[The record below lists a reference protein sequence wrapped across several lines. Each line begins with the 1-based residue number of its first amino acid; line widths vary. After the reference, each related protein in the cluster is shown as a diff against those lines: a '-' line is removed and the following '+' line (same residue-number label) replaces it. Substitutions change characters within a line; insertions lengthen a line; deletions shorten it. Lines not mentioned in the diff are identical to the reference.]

1 MLAWSTVLLPESATR
16 PVSGSSHHGAP
27 FHITVLM
34 ALLDYAAY
42 RGRRGRYAD
51 AVIQAQGARI
61 SKANSPEL
69 GKLLPGDILFFH
81 TRPSVVSWMVMYVT
95 GSIWSHTA
103 MYVGDG
109 LVTDATSMGVRRHP
123 LADYFNGESSFSA
136 RRPPF
141 SEGGA
146 ERAVD
151 AANSKIGKPY
161 GWTMVLLIGWQS
173 VVGARREFD
182 PRHAV
187 DVLFSL
193 AVLSVPAVLWR
204 PWASV
209 TGLIATLYLVTLA
222 RNRAA
227 WLALRKE
234 TSSDSTSR
242 PVPVVLPR
250 YTRRWKQRPQR
261 G

>member
-1 MLAWSTVLLPESATR
+1 
-16 PVSGSSHHGAP
+16 
-27 FHITVLM
+27 M

-61 SKANSPEL
+61 AKANSPEL
-69 GKLLPGDILFFH
+69 GKLLPGDVLFFH
-81 TRPSVVSWMVMYVT
+81 TRTSVVSWVVMYVT

-103 MYVGDG
+103 MYVGGG
-109 LVTDATSMGVRRHP
+109 LVTDATSIGVTTHP
-123 LADYFNGESSFSA
+123 LADYFNGASSFSA
-136 RRPPF
+136 CRPPF
-141 SEGGA
+141 SERAA

-151 AANSKIGKPY
+151 AMNSSIGKPY
-161 GWTMVLLIGWQS
+161 GWTTAQLIVWQS
-173 VVGARREFD
+173 ILGARRECD

-193 AVLSVPAVLWR
+193 AVLSVPAVFWR

-209 TGLIATLYLVTLA
+209 TGLVATLYLVTLA

-227 WLALRKE
+227 WLALRKGA
-234 TSSDSTSR
+234 SPDSNSK

-250 YTRRWKQRPQR
+250 YIRRRKQRPQR
-261 G
+261 

>member
-1 MLAWSTVLLPESATR
+1 
-16 PVSGSSHHGAP
+16 
-27 FHITVLM
+27 M

-61 SKANSPEL
+61 AEANSLEL
-69 GKLLPGDILFFH
+69 EKLLPGDILFFH
-81 TRPSVVSWMVMYVT
+81 TRPSVVSWMVMHLT

-103 MYVGDG
+103 MYVGGG
-109 LVTDATSMGVRRHP
+109 LVTDATCIGVMTHP

-136 RRPPF
+136 RRPPYP
-141 SEGGA
+141 EGGA

-151 AANSKIGKPY
+151 AANSSIGKPY
-161 GWTMVLLIGWQS
+161 GWTMALLIGWQS
-173 VVGARREFD
+173 ILGARREFD

-193 AVLSVPAVLWR
+193 AVSSVPAVFWR

-209 TGLIATLYLVTLA
+209 TGLIATLYLATLA

-234 TSSDSTSR
+234 TSSASTSG
-242 PVPVVLPR
+242 PGPVVLPR

>member
-1 MLAWSTVLLPESATR
+1 MLSWSTLRVLERATR
-16 PVSGSSHHGAP
+16 LVSRSSPHGAP

-61 SKANSPEL
+61 AKANSPEL
-69 GKLLPGDILFFH
+69 GNLLPGDVLFFH
-81 TRPSVVSWMVMYVT
+81 RRPSVVSWMVMYVT

-103 MYVGDG
+103 MYVGGG
-109 LVTDATSMGVRRHP
+109 LVTDATSIGVTTHH
-123 LADYFNGESSFSA
+123 LADYFNGESSFSTC
-136 RRPPF
+136 RPPF
-141 SEGGA
+141 TGGGA

-151 AANSKIGKPY
+151 AMNSSIGKPY
-161 GWTMVLLIGWQS
+161 GWTMALLIGWQS
-173 VVGARREFD
+173 ILGARREFE

-193 AVLSVPAVLWR
+193 AVLSVPAFFWR
-204 PWASV
+204 PWAAV
-209 TGLIATLYLVTLA
+209 TGLVATLYLVTLA
-222 RNRAA
+222 RNRAG

-234 TSSDSTSR
+234 ASPDSNSE

>member
-1 MLAWSTVLLPESATR
+1 
-16 PVSGSSHHGAP
+16 
-27 FHITVLM
+27 M

-61 SKANSPEL
+61 AEANSLEL
-69 GKLLPGDILFFH
+69 EKLLPGDILFFH
-81 TRPSVVSWMVMYVT
+81 TRPSVVSWMVMHLT

-103 MYVGDG
+103 MYVGGG
-109 LVTDATSMGVRRHP
+109 LVTDATCIGVMTHP

-136 RRPPF
+136 GRPPYP
-141 SEGGA
+141 EGGA

-151 AANSKIGKPY
+151 AANSSIGKPY
-161 GWTMVLLIGWQS
+161 GWTMALLIGWQS
-173 VVGARREFD
+173 ILGARREFD

-193 AVLSVPAVLWR
+193 AVSSVPAVFWR

-209 TGLIATLYLVTLA
+209 TGLIATLYLATLA

-234 TSSDSTSR
+234 TSSASTSG
-242 PVPVVLPR
+242 PGPVVLPR